1 MYARVGSA
9 RLDVKFVMDDLAL
22 RSDGDATEQ
31 MCDEVI
37 ALIRLCGEAAAGRCS
52 MPEARL
58 TCRYRLLRDHF

>member
-22 RSDGDATEQ
+22 RSDGVAAEQ

-37 ALIRLCGEAAAGRCS
+37 ALIDFAANQRRDDARC
-52 MPEARL
+52 EKQG
-58 TCRYRLLRDHF
+58 